1 MSTFEH
7 GPRIAHGPDIGGAPG
22 GEGSIEI
29 PEIVAQRVDFLKQH
43 DPLLTIG
50 AAAGSGSTSVAY
62 DCRFRDET
70 PRILKVSKMSEGIA
84 GAEVYALNTLLG
96 VTGIP
101 RLAKV
106 YEQNGINI
114 ALVVEKITGT
124 EVKDYI
130 AGRKEGIVDVFV
142 KIRAVIEEVH
152 RHGFLMPRD

>member
-1 MSTFEH
+1 
-7 GPRIAHGPDIGGAPG
+7 
-22 GEGSIEI
+22 
-29 PEIVAQRVDFLKQH
+29 
-43 DPLLTIG
+43 
-50 AAAGSGSTSVAY
+50 
-62 DCRFRDET
+62 
-70 PRILKVSKMSEGIA
+70 MSEGIA